1 MPSFSLPTWVG
12 PALAL
17 LLGSASNAPAQQ
29 SDRPLMLPTSDVV
42 VVYRL
47 DRGPLD
53 GPHKLQ
59 ATYSAQGQRVRLDY
73 FRWVEAKV
81 PFLIRIFDRP
91 RDRQIVIYTE
101 RKTYTDQPIGN
112 SPNPGAFLREDTV
125 FTRQGRDT
133 VAHAPCTQWRIDFR
147 DRSSGG
153 DSACVTDDGIALR
166 LASASPDFASLIAI
180 SVHYETPSEAAY
192 QPPPGFRPEPSHQ

>member
-101 RKTYTDQPIGN
+101 RKTIGN

-133 VAHAPCTQWRIDFR
+133 VAQRR
-147 DRSSGG
+147 VRSGESTFETGR
-153 DSACVTDDGIALR
+153 AA
-166 LASASPDFASLIAI
+166 AI
-180 SVHYETPSEAAY
+180 VPV
-192 QPPPGFRPEPSHQ
+192 